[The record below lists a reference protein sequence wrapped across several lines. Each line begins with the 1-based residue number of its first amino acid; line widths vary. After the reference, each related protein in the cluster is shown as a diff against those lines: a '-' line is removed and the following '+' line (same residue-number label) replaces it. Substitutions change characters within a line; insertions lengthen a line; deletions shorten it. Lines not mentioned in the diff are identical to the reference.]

1 MNKNLK
7 QERESNEEI
16 SGRRV
21 SYSEAKD
28 RAKALLQGDSRE
40 FQEKSRSLERRE
52 DSEKESERER
62 RKKTHREPDHQ
73 VPDVSLQGP

>member
-1 MNKNLK
+1 MK

-16 SGRRV
+16 SGTRV
-21 SYSEAKD
+21 SYTEAKD

-40 FQEKSRSLERRE
+40 FQEKSRSLERRK
-52 DSEKESERER
+52 DSEKKSERER

-73 VPDVSLQGP
+73 VPGVSVQGP